1 MLSRLLV
8 AAASLALLSFGPAKA
23 EPAAPAKS
31 EQVQAAA
38 PQAPVTPTI
47 IAKAE
52 EPAAPAAETPAAA
65 GGAPASEAAPAAEPA
80 PAETTAP
87 AAPTAAE
94 TPAAEP
100 QKSENEKS
108 AAVEPEKP
116 AAPPQPTMTANIDL
130 TSQTITIAENGVVQ
144 HTWAISSGTR
154 SHATP
159 RGTFRPQW
167 TAKMW
172 YSRKY
177 DNAPMPHAVF
187 IHGGVAIHAT
197 YATGMLGRPASHGC
211 IRLHPKNAKTFY
223 NLVQRH
229 GLKNVRVTIQGTP
242 NWGAEPQVASRKTK
256 QRYAAVQQQGGSWDW
271 FGLGAPAQKPVIVG
285 KKRKGGQVYYY
296 ASNGNVYAA
305 PSGSRKAKKVYYNGY
320 GYGY

>member
-23 EPAAPAKS
+23 DPVEPAKS
-31 EQVQAAA
+31 EHVQAAA
-38 PQAPVTPTI
+38 PQAPVNPTI

-52 EPAAPAAETPAAA
+52 DGAPAAAEPAAPAE
-65 GGAPASEAAPAAEPA
+65 APASQAAPADSPAPAAEEAKP
-80 PAETTAP
+80 ET
-87 AAPTAAE
+87 
-94 TPAAEP
+94 
-100 QKSENEKS
+100 S

-130 TSQTITIAENGVVQ
+130 SSQTITIAENGVVQ

-242 NWGAEPQVASRKTK
+242 NWGAEPQVASRRAK
-256 QRYAAVQQQGGSWDW
+256 QRYAAVQQQQSSGWDW
-271 FGLGAPAQKPVIVG
+271 FGMNSAPAKQPVIVG
-285 KKRKGGQVYYY
+285 KKRKGDQVYYY

-305 PSGSRKAKKVYYNGY
+305 PAGSRKAKKVYYNGY

>member
-23 EPAAPAKS
+23 DLVVSSPAV
-31 EQVQAAA
+31 QVQAVA
-38 PQAPVTPTI
+38 PHAPVTPTI

-52 EPAAPAAETPAAA
+52 DGAPAAAEATPAEAAPATDTKPADTE
-65 GGAPASEAAPAAEPA
+65 APATEAAPAAEEA
-80 PAETTAP
+80 
-87 AAPTAAE
+87 
-94 TPAAEP
+94 
-100 QKSENEKS
+100 QSEKA

-116 AAPPQPTMTANIDL
+116 APPPQPTMTAIIDL
-130 TSQTITIAENGVVQ
+130 SSQSITVSENGAVQ
-144 HTWAISSGTR
+144 HTWAISSGTS
-154 SHATP
+154 SHPTP

-187 IHGGVAIHAT
+187 VHGGVAIHAT

-242 NWGAEPQVASRKTK
+242 NWGAEPQVASRRAK
-256 QRYAAVQQQGGSWDW
+256 QRYAAVQQQQGSGWDL
-271 FGLGAPAQKPVIVG
+271 FGFGSSPAPKPVIVG

-296 ASNGNVYAA
+296 ASNGNVYAVKA
-305 PSGSRKAKKVYYNGY
+305 PPKKGKKIYYNGY
-320 GYGY
+320 GYGYASSNW

>member
-23 EPAAPAKS
+23 GPVEPAKS
-31 EQVQAAA
+31 EQVQTAA

-52 EPAAPAAETPAAA
+52 EGAPAAEAAAAPEAPAA
-65 GGAPASEAAPAAEPA
+65 EAAPADA
-80 PAETTAP
+80 
-87 AAPTAAE
+87 AAPSAE
-94 TPAAEP
+94 DAKPE
-100 QKSENEKS
+100 KSE
-108 AAVEPEKP
+108 AVEPDKP

-223 NLVQRH
+223 NLVHRH
-229 GLKNVRVTIQGTP
+229 GLKNVRVSVHGTP
-242 NWGAEPQVASRKTK
+242 NWGAEPKVAKRRAK
-256 QRYAAVQQQGGSWDW
+256 QRDATVQQQQSSGWDW
-271 FGLGAPAQKPVIVG
+271 FGMNSAPAKQPVIVG
-285 KKRKGGQVYYY
+285 KKRKGNQVFYY

-305 PSGSRKAKKVYYNGY
+305 PAGSRKVKKVSGGY
-320 GYGY
+320 

>member
-23 EPAAPAKS
+23 DPTAPSSA
-31 EQVQAAA
+31 EQVQAVAS
-38 PQAPVTPTI
+38 QAPVSPTI

-52 EPAAPAAETPAAA
+52 DAAPAGDTAAPAAEASPADKPAAD
-65 GGAPASEAAPAAEPA
+65 APAAEPA
-80 PAETTAP
+80 
-87 AAPTAAE
+87 AAK
-94 TPAAEP
+94 EP
-100 QKSENEKS
+100 
-108 AAVEPEKP
+108 AVENSPSAEAEKP
-116 AAPPQPTMTANIDL
+116 AAPPQPTMTATIDL
-130 TSQTITIAENGVVQ
+130 TSQSITIVENGVEQ
-144 HTWAISSGTR
+144 YSWPISSGTR

-229 GLKNVRVTIQGTP
+229 GLKNVRVTIHGTP
-242 NWGAEPQVASRKTK
+242 NWGAEPQVASRKSK
-256 QRYAAVQQQGGSWDW
+256 QRYAAVQQQSPGWDW
-271 FGLGAPAQKPVIVG
+271 FGMSAPAQKPVIVG

-305 PSGSRKAKKVYYNGY
+305 QAGSRKAKKVYYNGN

>member
-8 AAASLALLSFGPAKA
+8 AAASLALVSFGPAKA
-23 EPAAPAKS
+23 EAVEPAKS
-31 EQVQAAA
+31 EQAQTAA
-38 PQAPVTPTI
+38 PQAPVSPTI

-52 EPAAPAAETPAAA
+52 ESAAPAVETPAPAEAPAIEAAPSAPADAEAPAAEQPK
-65 GGAPASEAAPAAEPA
+65 PESD
-80 PAETTAP
+80 
-87 AAPTAAE
+87 
-94 TPAAEP
+94 
-100 QKSENEKS
+100 KS
-108 AAVEPEKP
+108 ATVEPDKP

-242 NWGAEPQVASRKTK
+242 NWGAEPQVASRRAK
-256 QRYAAVQQQGGSWDW
+256 QRYAAVQQQSSGWDW
-271 FGLGAPAQKPVIVG
+271 FGMGAPAKQPVIVG

-305 PSGSRKAKKVYYNGY
+305 PAGSRKAKKVYYNGY

>member
-8 AAASLALLSFGPAKA
+8 AAASLTLLSFGPVKAGPVEPATSEQA
-23 EPAAPAKS
+23 EPAATK
-31 EQVQAAA
+31 
-38 PQAPVTPTI
+38 APVTPTI
-47 IAKAE
+47 IAKADDALAAEHAPPAEATATE
-52 EPAAPAAETPAAA
+52 EAPAEAGALAAEDTKKPENSA
-65 GGAPASEAAPAAEPA
+65 AAEPEKSEA
-80 PAETTAP
+80 PA
-87 AAPTAAE
+87 
-94 TPAAEP
+94 
-100 QKSENEKS
+100 
-108 AAVEPEKP
+108 
-116 AAPPQPTMTANIDL
+116 QPTMTANIDL
-130 TSQTITIAENGVVQ
+130 TAQTITIAENGVVQ

-211 IRLHPKNAKTFY
+211 IRLHPANAKTFY

-229 GLKNVRVTIQGTP
+229 GLKNVRVSIHGTP
-242 NWGAEPQVASRKTK
+242 NWGAEPRVASGRAKP
-256 QRYAAVQQQGGSWDW
+256 RVAAVQQQSSGWDW

-285 KKRKGGQVYYY
+285 KKRKGNQIYYY

-305 PSGSRKAKKVYYNGY
+305 EAGSNKARKVSGGY
-320 GYGY
+320 